1 MYALVEDEEYGDG
14 LEFYTADCN
23 GIGELEEY
31 EADYVKLTPTV
42 HCQKCGRR
50 MLATT
55 TTMVSERVIYRCICG
70 ETIDKSIITDMVNSC
85 ENPEG

>member
-1 MYALVEDEEYGDG
+1 MVEDEEYGDA

-31 EADYVKLTPTV
+31 DADRVMLTPTM

-50 MLATT
+50 MFATT
-55 TTMVSERVIYRCICG
+55 TTKDPDRVIYRCICG
-70 ETIDKSIITDMVNSC
+70 ETFDDHIIVDMMKTC

>member
-1 MYALVEDEEYGDG
+1 MYALVEDGFG
-14 LEFYTADCN
+14 GALEFYTTDCN
-23 GIGELEEY
+23 GIGELQEHDV
-31 EADYVKLTPTV
+31 DYVMLTPTI

-55 TTMVSERVIYRCICG
+55 TTKDPDRVIYRCICG
-70 ETIDKSIITDMVNSC
+70 ETFDDQIIVDMMKNC